1 METYHITD
9 RHGLLWNLIAKALN
23 EARLEANVQLKGK
36 GISKKKWP
44 SPFAIASGLLLTAS
58 FLKYVY
64 HPLRWLAVAAVAA
77 GIFPILLKAISAIR
91 HLRIDVNILAIIA
104 GKVSFLGVRQN

>member
-1 METYHITD
+1 M
-9 RHGLLWNLIAKALN
+9 KALN
-23 EARLEANVQLKGK
+23 EARLEANIQLKGK
-36 GISKKKWP
+36 GIMKKKWP
-44 SPFAIASGLLLTAS
+44 SPYAIASGLLLTAS

-91 HLRIDVNILAIIA
+91 HLRVDVNILAIIA
-104 GKVSFLGVRQN
+104 GKLNFPV